1 MIKSIYMVKILMK
14 QNIDF
19 YLINEKVQAQ
29 SIIMI
34 LELLLNTQII
44 WIIFIK
50 KMKSAIQKR
59 KNIIHF

>member
-1 MIKSIYMVKILMK
+1 MVKILMK

-29 SIIMI
+29 SIIII
-34 LELLLNTQII
+34 LEFLLNTQMI

-50 KMKSAIQKR
+50 TLKSAIQKR

>member
-1 MIKSIYMVKILMK
+1 MVKILMK

-59 KNIIHF
+59 KNIIQF